1 MAELQNLEVAAGE
14 TKEAYK
20 ESMQELQDVSL
31 QQSAILG
38 ELVGFE
44 DSLDM
49 ILPEFMSADT
59 KGYGSVSKSD
69 NKFVKLV
76 M

>member
-1 MAELQNLEVAAGE
+1 
-14 TKEAYK
+14 
-20 ESMQELQDVSL
+20 MQELQDVSL

-38 ELVGFE
+38 ELVGLE

-59 KGYGSVSKSD
+59 KGDGSVSKSD